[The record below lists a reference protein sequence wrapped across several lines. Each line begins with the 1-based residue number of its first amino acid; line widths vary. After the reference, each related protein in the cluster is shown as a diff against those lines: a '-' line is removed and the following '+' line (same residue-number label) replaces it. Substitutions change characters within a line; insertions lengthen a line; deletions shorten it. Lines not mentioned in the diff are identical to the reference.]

1 MNSPTIENKLQ
12 NDWLKKH
19 KPNSY
24 HETVTNKK
32 TDKLIGITIEF
43 TVKGEKV
50 TETILKRRKFK
61 REVKENYNTKFI
73 DDYHYFTQTKVLT
86 LESIE
91 KLRINN
97 D

>member
-1 MNSPTIENKLQ
+1 MDSLTIENKLQ
-12 NDWLKKH
+12 NAWLKKH

-24 HETVTNKK
+24 HETVTDKR
-32 TDKLIGITIEF
+32 TDKLIGTTVEF
-43 TVKGEKV
+43 IVKGEKF
-50 TETILKRRKFK
+50 TETIIKRRKFK

-86 LESIE
+86 LESVE